1 MNISTK
7 GRYGVHMMIDL
18 AIHGG
23 RGPVLLKDIARRQ
36 HISEKYLGH
45 LVPLLKNAGLIHTA
59 RGARGGFTLT
69 RPAEQLTLKDVIAA
83 VEGPICLAGCVSDP
97 QACVR
102 SGVCAVQDF
111 WGEATRRMI
120 QVLESFT
127 LRQLADDEIKKQ
139 RAPSYEI

>member
-23 RGPVLLKDIARRQ
+23 HGPVLLKDIARRQ
-36 HISEKYLGH
+36 HISEKYMGH

-59 RGARGGFTLT
+59 RGAHGGFTLT
-69 RPAEQLTLKDVIAA
+69 RPPEQLTLKDVIAA

-97 QACVR
+97 LACVR
-102 SGVCAVQDF
+102 SGGCAVQDF
-111 WGEATRRMI
+111 WGEATRKMI

-127 LRQLADDEIKKQ
+127 LRRLADEEIKKLQ
-139 RAPSYEI
+139 DQPYQI